1 MDIKKFFKSKRDGLQ
16 QAIYFVINPIVR
28 GLIKIGFT
36 PNTVTTI
43 GFLGNLVAAGMF
55 IYAG

>member
-36 PNTVTTI
+36 PNTVLTVVLSEEI
-43 GFLGNLVAAGMF
+43 SK
-55 IYAG
+55 

>member
-16 QAIYFVINPIVR
+16 QAIYFVINPFVR
-28 GLIKIGFT
+28 GMIKIGIT

-55 IYAG
+55 V